1 MICFIFCKYKLI
13 FFFHCKGGGTTFKYY
28 LLNEFLKKQYKNI
41 NFEDELKKI
50 NIHDLIRKYKSK
62 DFSTEVIYSEKT
74 ILHIK
79 KKYKNYKY
87 IYIHRNYKE
96 RLVSCFYNK
105 FVDLDNNGFLFSKI
119 NLHKINYYE
128 FKFEDFINNI
138 IKKNIKDL
146 HWSNYPKNF
155 NNLKLE
161 IINLKK
167 LSAIN
172 NILKENNMP
181 LFNIE
186 KKNVTNSKLEKV
198 LEVKKE
204 ITIGYI
210 HELRK
215 KGYYI
220 PYNLFYNDYINNL
233 LKNKFG
239 HEIIL

>member
-1 MICFIFCKYKLI
+1 LLYFCKYKII

-62 DFSTEVIYSEKT
+62 DFLIEGIHSEMS
-74 ILHIK
+74 IINIK

-105 FVDLDNNGFLFSKI
+105 FVNLDDNGYFFFKI
-119 NLHKINYYE
+119 NLDKINYNE

-161 IINLKK
+161 IINLKN

-210 HELRK
+210 LELRK

-233 LKNKFG
+233 LKNNFG